1 MDHQPA
7 VASPFP
13 HLPSGNRHRRAPT
26 DFEGVIEVFPALI
39 SGTKP
44 LSEIVPLWAI
54 TPPSCI
60 PP

>member
-1 MDHQPA
+1 MAIEPL
-7 VASPFP
+7 P
-13 HLPSGNRHRRAPT
+13 HLPVGNRHRRAPT
-26 DFEGVIEVFPALI
+26 DFEGVIEVLALI